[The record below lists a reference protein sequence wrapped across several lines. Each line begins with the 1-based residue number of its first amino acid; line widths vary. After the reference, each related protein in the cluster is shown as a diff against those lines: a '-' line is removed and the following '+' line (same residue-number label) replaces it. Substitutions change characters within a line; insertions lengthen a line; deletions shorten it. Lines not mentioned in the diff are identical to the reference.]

1 MKFSQSFFQL
11 AKRAV
16 KPEVGKLKF
25 NFKKHFIQNP
35 PDLKV
40 YSMEALGHPGDHRFG
55 YTDSFKLLDDEA
67 CDYILALTK
76 NEEYLKKTK
85 YVTDFSPFVLRN
97 CCAHDQF
104 LHDWYY
110 SEESKYF
117 FPITIDKKN
126 RPRSCASELQ
136 TKSVL

>member
-1 MKFSQSFFQL
+1 MKFSQSFYQL

-40 YSMEALGHPGDHRFG
+40 YSMEDLGHPGDHRFG
-55 YTDSFKLLDDEA
+55 YTDSFRLLDDEA

-76 NEEYLKKTK
+76 NEEYLKKK
-85 YVTDFSPFVLRN
+85 RN
-97 CCAHDQF
+97 MSQTF
-104 LHDWYY
+104 LHLFCEIVVPMTNFYTIGIILKKVSIFSLLIYY
-110 SEESKYF
+110 
-117 FPITIDKKN
+117 
-126 RPRSCASELQ
+126 R
-136 TKSVL
+136 